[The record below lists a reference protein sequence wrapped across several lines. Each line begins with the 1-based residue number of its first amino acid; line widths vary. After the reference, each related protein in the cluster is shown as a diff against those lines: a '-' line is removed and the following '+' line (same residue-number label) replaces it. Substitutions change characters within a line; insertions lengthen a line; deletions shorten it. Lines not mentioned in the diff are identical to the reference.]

1 MLKACDRMAEKRKRG
16 IKWGKYMDLL
26 LRKKVCSWTPLW
38 GMSLVH
44 PRLSCFC
51 VCLRTISLLF
61 RQQPYPV
68 HRVELILQSRE
79 EVERFSSNFSRIL
92 SYFFSVIEENIQ
104 WQSNNKLILFRFFY
118 KLFSKQVQQKCVQY
132 LDRTILNFYQD
143 PRIV

>member
-79 EVERFSSNFSRIL
+79 EVKRFSSNFSRIL
-92 SYFFSVIEENIQ
+92 WYFFSAIEENIQ

>member
-1 MLKACDRMAEKRKRG
+1 MAKKRKRE
-16 IKWGKYMDLL
+16 IKWGKYMDL

-68 HRVELILQSRE
+68 HRVELILEKKRTVFPRIFPE
-79 EVERFSSNFSRIL
+79 FFRSSKRHITVIINGF
-92 SYFFSVIEENIQ
+92 YFIYSARCN
-104 WQSNNKLILFRFFY
+104 RFFY
-118 KLFSKQVQQKCVQY
+118 KLFETNATKSAQY
-132 LDRTILNFYQD
+132 WITIF
-143 PRIV
+143 

>member
-79 EVERFSSNFSRIL
+79 EVKRFSSNFSRIL

-118 KLFSKQVQQKCVQY
+118 KLFSKQVQQKRVQY
-132 LDRTILNFYQD
+132 LDRAILNFYQD

>member
-1 MLKACDRMAEKRKRG
+1 MVKKFNFKESWKNPCDRMAKKRKRE

-68 HRVELILQSRE
+68 HKVELIFQSWQ
-79 EVERFSSNFSRIL
+79 EVKRFSSNFSRIL
-92 SYFFSVIEENIQ
+92 RYFFRSLKRIYTHH
-104 WQSNNKLILFRFFY
+104 SNNKWIYFIYSARRNRFFY
-118 KLFSKQVQQKCVQY
+118 K
-132 LDRTILNFYQD
+132 
-143 PRIV
+143 

>member
-79 EVERFSSNFSRIL
+79 EVKRFSSNFSRIL